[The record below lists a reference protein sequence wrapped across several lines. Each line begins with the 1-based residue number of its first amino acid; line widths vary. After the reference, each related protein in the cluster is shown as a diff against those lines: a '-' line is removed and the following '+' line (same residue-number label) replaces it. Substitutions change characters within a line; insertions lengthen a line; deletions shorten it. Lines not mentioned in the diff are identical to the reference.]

1 MCSSLLTAVLILLIS
16 SKEIWGAV
24 QLSVL
29 CSTLTQE
36 AGGYDPDWKC
46 SWAVF
51 SSCLWNRLRFVTFPE
66 GAGHPQQCLRYNN
79 SLLSQLLGSLSFYGW
94 YLKRALGLDVF
105 PKVLGTKLE
114 KNLELFAIELSPL
127 VVKCGL
133 THPFRALSGIR
144 GISWKNNVHMFSCA

>member
-1 MCSSLLTAVLILLIS
+1 MCSSWLTAVSVLLIS
-16 SKEIWGAV
+16 LKEVWGAV

-51 SSCLWNRLRFVTFPE
+51 SSCSWNRLRFVTFSWRSWPPT
-66 GAGHPQQCLRYNN
+66 ACLCYNN

-94 YLKRALGLDVF
+94 YLKRALSLDVF
-105 PKVLGTKLE
+105 PKVLSTKLE
-114 KNLELFAIELSPL
+114 KNPELFAIELSPL

-133 THPFRALSGIR
+133 SHPFRAVSGIR
-144 GISWKNNVHMFSCA
+144 GILWKNNVHMFSCA